1 MKNLKS
7 ATAKMGNYTF
17 NKVLDT
23 TASGIQLSQWKT
35 INYIE
40 EAANLMQKRLN
51 GNLPADASMEVKSIN
66 MDLGPISGKGERL
79 LIRAQFFA
87 QNKNALQLKI
97 FLHEQMKKGKA
108 CRIALA
114 VYDINITR
122 PAA

>member
-7 ATAKMGNYTF
+7 ASAKVRNYTF

-40 EAANLMQKRLN
+40 EAANYMQKRLN
-51 GNLPADASMEVKSIN
+51 GNLPADAEMKIKAIN
-66 MDLGPISGKGERL
+66 MDLAPISGKGERL

-87 QNKNALQLKI
+87 VDKNLLQLKVY
-97 FLHEQMKKGKA
+97 LHEQMKKGKA
-108 CRIALA
+108 TRIALA

-122 PAA
+122 MAA